1 MDDKELKPIHTRAC
15 EVVSEMEAI
24 QKRHG
29 LTDEQLYQVADD
41 NTRKEYFVK
50 MYQLLKEY
58 TA

>member
-1 MDDKELKPIHTRAC
+1 MSDKEWKPIHTRAC
-15 EVVSEMEAI
+15 EVVFEMEAQ
-24 QKRHG
+24 QKKYG
-29 LTDEQLYQVADD
+29 LSDEQLYQAADD